1 MSPSYHHAYIA
12 GNLITAFNN
21 LKKYS
26 VFSELTLQIEGQDH
40 IPDISLYP
48 KRKVTFGSGDII
60 RMTEMPL
67 MVVEIL
73 SPSQGSQEILDKF
86 RIYFGAGIISCWL
99 VVPVVRSVAVYSNME
114 TSQIFYTGDIIDTVS
129 DIHLSVESV
138 FDSPYDD

>member
-26 VFSELTLQIEGQDH
+26 VFSELTLQIEGQDY

-48 KRKVTFGSGDII
+48 KRKVNFSAGDIV

-67 MVVEIL
+67 TVVEIL
-73 SPSQGSQEILDKF
+73 SPSQGTQEVLDKF
-86 RIYFGAGIISCWL
+86 RTYFGAGIKSCWL
-99 VVPVVRSVAVYSNME
+99 VVPVVRSVAVYSE
-114 TSQIFYTGDIIDTVS
+114 PEKSQTFYTGDIDDRIS
-129 DIHLSVESV
+129 DIRLDIDNI
-138 FDSPYDD
+138 FD